1 MINFG
6 KPRDN
11 IKGFISLKDLPDCQK
26 TGFYEMVIASAS
38 IKEGVSKKSGKP
50 FQRFNLGLAIMQN
63 DEPVARVYYGDFF
76 SKSSQVLQDIC
87 WFAGFVDKDGNT
99 YCPDVTEVA
108 YDDVIN
114 GGMKSFNE
122 IKELKNVRIYGIV
135 TYTGE
140 GYTGADGVFHPNY
153 ALEVCNEKGQ
163 TAAEASMGAMPFQLK
178 SRLDGLKVN
187 LATPQ
192 PKTAQLQ
199 QQTYGS
205 GPIAQAVKQAKS
217 QEATPKI
224 VEQSIVQSEAVLDDD
239 LPF

>member
-11 IKGFISLKDLPDCQK
+11 LKGFITLRELPDCQK
-26 TGFYEMVIASAS
+26 TGFYEMIISSAS
-38 IKEGVSKKSGKP
+38 IKDVVSKKNGRT
-50 FQRFNLGLAIMQN
+50 FQKFNLGLAIMQN
-63 DEPVARVYYGDFF
+63 GEPVERVYFSDFLN
-76 SKSSQVLQDIC
+76 KSSQVLQDLC
-87 WFAGFVDKDGNT
+87 WFAGFVDNDGNT

-108 YDDVIN
+108 YDDPVS
-114 GGMKSFNE
+114 GGMKSFSE

-140 GYTGADGVFHPNY
+140 GYTGANGVFHPNY
-153 ALEVCNEKGQ
+153 ELEICNEQGQ

-178 SRLDGLKVN
+178 SRLDSLKVN
-187 LATPQ
+187 LAQGRTQAAQ
-192 PKTAQLQ
+192 PQ

-205 GPIAQAVKQAKS
+205 GPVAQAVRQVKS
-217 QEATPKI
+217 QEEKTKTL
-224 VEQSIVQSEAVLDDD
+224 EKSISQEADLDDI

>member
-11 IKGFISLKDLPDCQK
+11 LKGFITLRELPDCQK

-38 IKEGVSKKSGKP
+38 IKDVVSKKNGRTYQK
-50 FQRFNLGLAIMQN
+50 FNLGLAIVQN
-63 DEPVARVYYGDFF
+63 GEPVARVYFSDFL

-108 YDDVIN
+108 YDDPVS
-114 GGMKSFNE
+114 GSMKSFNE

-135 TYTGE
+135 TCTGE
-140 GYTGADGVFHPNY
+140 GYTGSDGVFHPNY
-153 ALEVCNEKGQ
+153 GLEICNSQGQ

-178 SRLDGLKVN
+178 SRLEGLRVT
-187 LATPQ
+187 ATSPR
-192 PKTAQLQ
+192 PKTIQPQ

-205 GPIAQAVKQAKS
+205 GPVAQAVRQVKS
-217 QEATPKI
+217 QEEKTKTL
-224 VEQSIVQSEAVLDDD
+224 EKSTSQEAVLDDI

>member
-11 IKGFISLKDLPDCQK
+11 LKGFITLKELPDCQK
-26 TGFYEMVIASAS
+26 TGFYEMAIASAS
-38 IKEGVSKKSGKP
+38 IKDGVSKKSGKP
-50 FQRFNLGLAIMQN
+50 FQKFNLGLAIMQN

-87 WFAGFVDKDGNT
+87 WFAGFIDKDGNT

-108 YDDVIN
+108 YDDPVS
-114 GGMKSFNE
+114 GSMKSFNE

-135 TYTGE
+135 TYSGE
-140 GYTGADGVFHPNY
+140 GYTGSDGVFHPNY
-153 ALEVCNEKGQ
+153 ELEICNEKGQ

-187 LATPQ
+187 LAQGRTQAAQPQ
-192 PKTAQLQ
+192 R
-199 QQTYGS
+199 QTYGS
-205 GPIAQAVKQAKS
+205 GPVAQAVRQVKYQEEKTKTLEKSTS
-217 QEATPKI
+217 QEA
-224 VEQSIVQSEAVLDDD
+224 ALDDI